1 MKKIFILLLTSFAI
15 CSIWSQTYTVETI
28 PNPKKLNRFAFVS
41 NPDGILNPET
51 ESQINNLL
59 DSLEK
64 KTGAEV
70 AIVLVNS

>member
-1 MKKIFILLLTSFAI
+1 
-15 CSIWSQTYTVETI
+15 
-28 PNPKKLNRFAFVS
+28 
-41 NPDGILNPET
+41 LNPET

-70 AIVLVNS
+70 AIVLVNSIGNEDIKSFAEQLFNSWKIGKEKEDNGLLVLFVMDQRKSYF